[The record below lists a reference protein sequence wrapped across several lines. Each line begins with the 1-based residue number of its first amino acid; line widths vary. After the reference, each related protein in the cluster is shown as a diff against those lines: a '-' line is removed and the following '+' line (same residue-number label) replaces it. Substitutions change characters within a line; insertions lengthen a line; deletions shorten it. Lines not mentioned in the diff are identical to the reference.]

1 MRSLSDSL
9 LLLIQFLKNFQT
21 ERDFVRNLER
31 SCTRYSRV
39 SEKSQIYGQDCPQ
52 KCSINIGIIMNFEEL
67 HIEQRYSK
75 KKNVYFNFSI
85 RDDFIVCNRD
95 NFNIKIGGEGESA
108 GNPISYLDRLP
119 SKA

>member
-75 KKNVYFNFSI
+75 KKKTYILIFQ
-85 RDDFIVCNRD
+85 
-95 NFNIKIGGEGESA
+95 
-108 GNPISYLDRLP
+108 
-119 SKA
+119 